1 MRTRFGTVTSLCS
14 NVGLSAA
21 HTVAY
26 TQTLHTDS
34 PHTLYSH
41 ALARNASAQTIP
53 AGRQRLGTA
62 TRVDHARTPPPPAR
76 HAHAPRPCPA
86 PAPLPACE
94 GTRPPA
100 QGRPVWGSAL
110 QYTAQSWPPRQR
122 VLFHRNGRRR
132 HHAATSSPRHTV
144 TSITIEEGSL
154 HSAVSAEL
162 EQPLVRPGLRKPA
175 PPERGAHLAHH
186 RPRRT
191 VRGG

>member
-76 HAHAPRPCPA
+76 HARAPRPCPA

-100 QGRPVWGSAL
+100 QGRPVWGLRWNVPTKVGRHHSARC
-110 QYTAQSWPPRQR
+110 SSHGP
-122 VLFHRNGRRR
+122 RR

-144 TSITIEEGSL
+144 TSITIEEGNL
-154 HSAVSAEL
+154 HSAVSSEL

>member
-41 ALARNASAQTIP
+41 ALARNASAQTVP
-53 AGRQRLGTA
+53 AGRQRLGSA
-62 TRVDHARTPPPPAR
+62 ARADHARTFPPPPRATRAPSLALHQRHYSMRR
-76 HAHAPRPCPA
+76 HAPTGARKAGLGLCVAIYRPKLA
-86 PAPLPACE
+86 ATT
-94 GTRPPA
+94 TRA
-100 QGRPVWGSAL
+100 VSSQWSEK
-110 QYTAQSWPPRQR
+110 
-122 VLFHRNGRRR
+122 

-144 TSITIEEGSL
+144 TSITIEEGNL
-154 HSAVSAEL
+154 HSAVSSEL

>member
-53 AGRQRLGTA
+53 AGRQRLGSA
-62 TRVDHARTPPPPAR
+62 ARADHARTFPPPAR
-76 HAHAPRPCPA
+76 HACAASLWPCTSATTSMRRHAPTGARKAGLGLCDA
-86 PAPLPACE
+86 N
-94 GTRPPA
+94 
-100 QGRPVWGSAL
+100 
-110 QYTAQSWPPRQR
+110 TAQSWPPRQR

-144 TSITIEEGSL
+144 TSITIEEGNL
-154 HSAVSAEL
+154 HSAVSSEL

-175 PPERGAHLAHH
+175 PPERGAHLARH